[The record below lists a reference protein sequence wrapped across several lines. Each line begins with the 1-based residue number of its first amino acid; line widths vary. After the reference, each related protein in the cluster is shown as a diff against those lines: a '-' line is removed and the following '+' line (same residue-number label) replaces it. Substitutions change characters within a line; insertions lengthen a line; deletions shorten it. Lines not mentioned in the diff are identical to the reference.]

1 MTAAFGCTREASGD
15 APCKTW
21 CKSKD
26 CVRSEAG
33 WPTDADYES
42 LWSIAAEIAKDRHRP
57 ARLIFG
63 ALVAEHI
70 AQRTAQQAAQP
81 QRAEQAAQPVAWYSV
96 IAERQRQIESEGWTA
111 RHDDDHSDGSMA
123 LAAACYALNAATWAA
138 KGTAELRQS
147 YADLSPGARWPW
159 KRKWWKPKSQRQDLV
174 RAGALILAEIERLDR
189 ANPAY
194 AAQPQQAAQ
203 PVAQEPRVCWLIE
216 EFSDSGNSTGRY
228 MQDQNDLTI
237 TTDAQKARQFLRSRT
252 ATFRATD
259 MREKWGT
266 SWRPVSHVFRAAQ
279 PQQAAQPV
287 APVGWLYDWTHSS
300 ATGRPD
306 ERFTSFTA
314 DEVYAFKGMGHENV
328 RPVYA
333 AAQPQQATEG
343 SRLSDLHGLLADAQP
358 KQPNGQ
364 A

>member
-1 MTAAFGCTREASGD
+1 MND
-15 APCKTW
+15 
-21 CKSKD
+21 
-26 CVRSEAG
+26 EAG
-33 WPTDADYES
+33 WLIEMKFGDGLLWWSGEFDRAGDDYQ
-42 LWSIAAEIAKDRHRP
+42 R
-57 ARLIFG
+57 ARLIARMVNDAGKAVRFARREDAQRVLDGMFSARPCPIFG
-63 ALVAEHI
+63 NAPTLYSVQEHMWPAPSQPGQQPPQPINMVLHCPKCGEQHIDKADAWWNNPPHRSHLCHGCGHIWRPADVPTNGVAAIKTHGTNDSAI
-70 AQRTAQQAAQP
+70 AQPPQA
-81 QRAEQAAQPVAWYSV
+81 E
-96 IAERQRQIESEGWTA
+96 
-111 RHDDDHSDGSMA
+111 
-123 LAAACYALNAATWAA
+123 
-138 KGTAELRQS
+138 
-147 YADLSPGARWPW
+147 
-159 KRKWWKPKSQRQDLV
+159 
-174 RAGALILAEIERLDR
+174 
-189 ANPAY
+189 
-194 AAQPQQAAQ
+194 QAAQ
-203 PVAQEPRVCWLIE
+203 PVAQEPRVCWLVE

-228 MQDQNDLTI
+228 MLDQNGLTI
-237 TTDAQKARQFLRSRT
+237 TTDAQQARRFLGSRT

-343 SRLSDLHGLLADAQP
+343 SRLSDLRGLLADAQP